1 MALEHEERMIKLKQL
16 DNLNSQEMRAL
27 VQEGAKHFKE
37 SWVKLAQALYGVHR
51 DKLYEYWGYDKFEL
65 YVEKEVGIKKPMA
78 LKLLKTYA
86 FVEEQ
91 EPQCLRAEFFTEK
104 EVGTIPEFEAVN
116 LLRMARG
123 NKDLTKQDYQ
133 EVRRQVIDNGRDASL
148 VRKDLTAMIKERKQ
162 VDPDEEREA
171 RRGWERRG
179 PEQERKRVEVPRVEL
194 VVKRPGGH
202 NPEEI
207 TSEGKERAAEGPLR
221 EIWALLPFLLAWSG
235 PRAAQEGGKGGAR
248 TPCVC
253 EPLASCPEQK
263 QQDVEAEEAS
273 SEAL

>member
-1 MALEHEERMIKLKQL
+1 MALEHEERIIKLKQL

-51 DKLYEYWGYDKFEL
+51 DKLYEYWGYEKFEL

-104 EVGTIPEFEAVN
+104 DAGTIPEFEAVN
-116 LLRMARG
+116 LLRMARA
-123 NKDLTKQDYQ
+123 NKDLTKKDYQ
-133 EVRRQVIDNGRDASL
+133 EVRRQVIDDGRDASL

-162 VDPDEEREA
+162 VDPDAEREERNA
-171 RRGWERRG
+171 AAVRRFLNAIRSF
-179 PEQERKRVEVPRVEL
+179 RKD
-194 VVKRPGGH
+194 
-202 NPEEI
+202 
-207 TSEGKERAAEGPLR
+207 AETLK
-221 EIWALLPFLLAWSG
+221 LLP
-235 PRAAQEGGKGGAR
+235 AAILK
-248 TPCVC
+248 
-253 EPLASCPEQK
+253 K
-263 QQDVEAEEAS
+263 AEELFQELE
-273 SEAL
+273 SEIDTEKG